1 VNRLPVTR
9 TSRAEEDL
17 IDIWLYVAQENPA
30 AADRLLDR
38 IDARL
43 QQLSLMP
50 LSGPPRDDL
59 LSGERHL
66 VIGNF
71 LAFYRVEETGVVI
84 MRVMH
89 GRRDITADDLER

>member
-1 VNRLPVTR
+1 MRPVAVTR
-9 TSRAEEDL
+9 TSRAEDDL
-17 IDIWLYVAQENPA
+17 IEIWLYVAQDSPV

-50 LSGPPRDDL
+50 LSGPSRHDL
-59 LSGERHL
+59 LPGLRHL

-71 LAFYRVEETGVVI
+71 LVFYRVEETGVVI
-84 MRVMH
+84 VRVMH
-89 GRRDITADDLER
+89 GRRDITPEDLEG